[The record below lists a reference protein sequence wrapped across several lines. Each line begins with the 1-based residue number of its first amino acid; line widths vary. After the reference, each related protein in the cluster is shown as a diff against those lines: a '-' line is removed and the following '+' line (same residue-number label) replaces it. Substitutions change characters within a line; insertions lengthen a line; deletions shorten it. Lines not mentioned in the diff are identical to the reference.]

1 MIATLML
8 SGVAL
13 LPKASAP
20 WSSPVEQPPAAD
32 VAAEAPQ
39 GWNTITVDGGGSD
52 RFLVRATVNGVELD
66 FLIDSG
72 ASYIVLSPDA
82 AAEAGDLARAA
93 HRPVQPERG
102 GGGGQCGTHA
112 GLAARHEFPQPSRG
126 LGS

>member
-1 MIATLML
+1 MRLFMIATLML

-13 LPKASAP
+13 MPKAPAP

-82 AAEAGDLARAA
+82 AAQAGYRASQLRFTGRA
-93 HRPVQPERG
+93 STPPTATSGWRQ
-102 GGGGQCGTHA
+102 
-112 GLAARHEFPQPSRG
+112 
-126 LGS
+126 